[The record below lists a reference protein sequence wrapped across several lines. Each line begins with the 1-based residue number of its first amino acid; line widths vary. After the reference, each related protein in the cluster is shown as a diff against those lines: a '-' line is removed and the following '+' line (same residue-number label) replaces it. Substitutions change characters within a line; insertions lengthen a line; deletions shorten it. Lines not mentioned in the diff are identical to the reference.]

1 MCSGRGA
8 LVARVGRG
16 VLVARVGRGARV
28 ARVGRGARVV
38 RVGRGALVA
47 VKVGCREL
55 RWGCWCL
62 LTWRTLK
69 HELAREKATQS
80 RGARQKPPDHEVG
93 NTVRNDRDVDDAS
106 PPAHTK
112 GTRDA
117 GETASKAPSVK
128 RQGSG
133 RARRAGRHCRGS
145 TVGTH
150 VYRMRTS
157 GRPAAAWALSC

>member
-1 MCSGRGA
+1 M
-8 LVARVGRG
+8 
-16 VLVARVGRGARV
+16 
-28 ARVGRGARVV
+28 
-38 RVGRGALVA
+38 
-47 VKVGCREL
+47 
-55 RWGCWCL
+55 

-69 HELAREKATQS
+69 HELAREVATQS

-128 RQGSG
+128 
-133 RARRAGRHCRGS
+133 ARIG
-145 TVGTH
+145 
-150 VYRMRTS
+150 MRTS
-157 GRPAAAWALSC
+157 RWPTLPRQHSRHSRVPHAHKRAARIRMGTELYG